1 MREIKFRC
9 YCKKRKRM
17 YEVLHLHLNDHQ
29 GPWATVRGRS
39 IIEDKDIHLQVQPK
53 DTAIMQ
59 YTGLKDKN
67 GVDIYEN
74 DVVEVTNK
82 AAYNGLKA
90 VVWDKTTLSWVLI
103 APKHYEGF
111 NGTGNSGKTFLKI
124 SSGISCTIRG
134 NVHQHPDL
142 LNSDK

>member
-1 MREIKFRC
+1 MREIKFRAWDDAN
-9 YCKKRKRM
+9 KRFPLVGFGILGETTVFDLCAQ
-17 YEVLHLHLNDHQ
+17 YQLEHALTLHIDQ
-29 GPWATVRGRS
+29 A
-39 IIEDKDIHLQVQPK
+39 
-53 DTAIMQ
+53 
-59 YTGLKDKN
+59 TGLKDKN

-82 AAYNGLKA
+82 AAYNGLRA

-124 SSGISCTIRG
+124 SSGISCTIKG
-134 NVHQHPDL
+134 NVHQHQEL
-142 LNSDK
+142 LNKTKK